1 MTGMDPVLNRR
12 IASIFVSEFET
23 FRNCLLEL
31 TENENADNLLFN
43 LHKIRPSLVIFELD
57 KLIKQYD
64 QLAQRKKEGEQI
76 SKGDVGLEQAIS
88 ETENQ
93 LIEVK
98 EFLNSL

>member
-1 MTGMDPVLNRR
+1 MDPVLNRR
-12 IASIFVSEFET
+12 IASIFVSEFEK

-31 TENENADNLLFN
+31 TENENADNLIFN

-76 SKGDVGLEQAIS
+76 SKDDAALVQAIS

-93 LIEVK
+93 LIEVR
-98 EFLNSL
+98 EFINSL

>member
-1 MTGMDPVLNRR
+1 
-12 IASIFVSEFET
+12 
-23 FRNCLLEL
+23 LL
-31 TENENADNLLFN
+31 N
-43 LHKIRPSLVIFELD
+43 LHKIRPSIVIFELD

-64 QLAQRKKEGEQI
+64 QLAQRKREGEQI
-76 SKGDVGLEQAIS
+76 LKDDLALMQAIS